1 MATETTQRLKEF
13 TDEDFSTLIEA
24 PCLTAPISVGREP
37 QRVVPKELD
46 TDASVPEHKDGV
58 LVRIGRSILG
68 FHDRLSGPAM
78 SNRERLSVY
87 QESTQLA
94 RRIGP
99 FV

>member
-24 PCLTAPISVGREP
+24 PCLAGPIFVGRET
-37 QRVVPKELD
+37 QSVAPKELD
-46 TDASVPEHKDGV
+46 PGAWVPEPKSGV
-58 LVRIGRSILG
+58 LVRIGRSLLG

-78 SNRERLSVY
+78 SKRERLSVY
-87 QESTQLA
+87 LESTQVA

-99 FV
+99 YG